1 MPSVCTCFR
10 LRSLTRRVTQLY
22 DQALA
27 PSGLTVTQYSLL
39 AHALREGAAPTLSEL
54 AQLLY
59 TDRTTLTR
67 NLKPLADAGLIKV
80 GDGADA
86 RSKAVLVTAKGRSA
100 LQAARPL
107 WKAAQARLR
116 AQAGDRRLAALHG
129 LIEELLHAVL
139 PRAMVDHR
147 GPGAGVC
154 PGLLR
159 APVTCAIHQP
169 AEQRHPP

>member
-1 MPSVCTCFR
+1 MSSACTCFR

-39 AHALREGAAPTLSEL
+39 AHALRHGAAPTVSEL
-54 AQLLY
+54 AKQLF

-67 NLKPLADAGLIKV
+67 NLKPLADAGLLKL

-100 LQAARPL
+100 LRSEE
-107 WKAAQARLR
+107 
-116 AQAGDRRLAALHG
+116 RRVGKECRSRWSPYH
-129 LIEELLHAVL
+129 
-139 PRAMVDHR
+139 
-147 GPGAGVC
+147 
-154 PGLLR
+154 
-159 APVTCAIHQP
+159 
-169 AEQRHPP
+169 

>member
-39 AHALREGAAPTLSEL
+39 AHALRNDAAPTLSEL
-54 AQLLY
+54 AQQLF

-67 NLKPLADAGLIKV
+67 NLKPLADAGLVKV

-86 RSKAVLVTAKGRSA
+86 RSKAVLVTAKGRGA
-100 LQAARPL
+100 LRAARPL
-107 WKAAQARLR
+107 WQEAQARLR
-116 AQAGDRRLAALHG
+116 ARAGDRRLAALHG
-129 LIEELLHAVL
+129 LIDELLHAV
-139 PRAMVDHR
+139 
-147 GPGAGVC
+147 
-154 PGLLR
+154 
-159 APVTCAIHQP
+159 
-169 AEQRHPP
+169 

>member
-1 MPSVCTCFR
+1 MPSACTCFR

-27 PSGLTVTQYSLL
+27 PSGLTVTQYSVL
-39 AHALREGAAPTLSEL
+39 AHALRQGAAPTLSEL

-86 RSKAVLVTAKGRSA
+86 RSKAVLVTAKGRGA
-100 LQAARPL
+100 LRAARPL
-107 WKAAQARLR
+107 WKEAQARLR

-129 LIEELLHAVL
+129 LIEELLHAV
-139 PRAMVDHR
+139 
-147 GPGAGVC
+147 
-154 PGLLR
+154 
-159 APVTCAIHQP
+159 
-169 AEQRHPP
+169 

>member
-1 MPSVCTCFR
+1 MPSACTCFR

-39 AHALREGAAPTLSEL
+39 AHALRQGAAPTLSEL
-54 AQLLY
+54 AQQLF

-67 NLKPLADAGLIKV
+67 NLKPLADAGLLKV

-100 LQAARPL
+100 LRAARPL
-107 WKAAQARLR
+107 WQEAQARLR

-129 LIEELLHAVL
+129 LIDELLHAV
-139 PRAMVDHR
+139 
-147 GPGAGVC
+147 
-154 PGLLR
+154 
-159 APVTCAIHQP
+159 
-169 AEQRHPP
+169 

>member
-1 MPSVCTCFR
+1 MPSACTCFR

-39 AHALREGAAPTLSEL
+39 AHALRQVAPTVSEL
-54 AQLLY
+54 AQQLF

-86 RSKAVLVTAKGRSA
+86 RSKAVLVTAKGRDA
-100 LQAARPL
+100 LRAARPL
-107 WKAAQARLR
+107 WKEAQARLR
-116 AQAGDRRLAALHG
+116 AQAGARRLAALHG
-129 LIEELLHAVL
+129 LIDELLHAV
-139 PRAMVDHR
+139 
-147 GPGAGVC
+147 
-154 PGLLR
+154 
-159 APVTCAIHQP
+159 
-169 AEQRHPP
+169 